1 MAVDSKDQS
10 VVQTISSVSTM
21 IEPPKRYYVVMHND
35 DTTPFD
41 FVIDVL
47 VELYRH
53 DEQTAAD
60 LANKIHIEQKAIV
73 GMYNLEIAEQK
84 IEETVR
90 LSRANGYQLSVSL
103 DQAD

>member
-1 MAVDSKDQS
+1 MAVDSKSES
-10 VVQTISSVSTM
+10 VVKTISSVSTM

-47 VELYRH
+47 IELYRH
-53 DEQTAAD
+53 DDQTAAD
-60 LANKIHIEQKAIV
+60 LANKIHIEDKAIV

-90 LSRANGYQLSVSL
+90 LSRTNGYPLTVSL

>member
-10 VVQTISSVSTM
+10 IIQTISSVSTM
-21 IEPPKRYYVVMHND
+21 IEPPKRYYVIMHND
-35 DTTPFD
+35 DATPFD

-60 LANKIHIEQKAIV
+60 LANKIHIEEKAIV

-90 LSRANGYQLSVSL
+90 LSRTNGYPLTVSL